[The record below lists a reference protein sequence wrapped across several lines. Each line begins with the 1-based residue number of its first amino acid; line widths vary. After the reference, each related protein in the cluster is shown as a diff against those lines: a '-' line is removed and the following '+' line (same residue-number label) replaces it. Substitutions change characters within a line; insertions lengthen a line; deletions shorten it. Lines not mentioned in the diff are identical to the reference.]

1 MIPSLRLGTR
11 GSPLATVQ
19 SGMVADALA
28 LATGVR
34 VELVVIR
41 TRGDDSI
48 DRPLQEVGGKG
59 LFTKEIEE
67 AMLRQEIDFAVHSL
81 KDLPTEQPDG
91 LVIASIPERADAR
104 DAMVGSTID
113 ALRPGAVVGTGS
125 VRRALQ
131 LSALRPDLDV
141 RGIRGNVDTR
151 LRKQR
156 EGKYDA
162 VVLALAGLQRLGLAD
177 AATEVIDIDRMI
189 PAVGQG
195 ALAVQ
200 CRAGDQEVIR
210 ILEAIHHQPTSSC
223 VETERAFLARIG
235 GGCSAPAACHAR
247 LVDGMIVADAVWAEG
262 PGGAPKRLHL
272 SADPLH
278 VHALGT
284 ELAARLRIT
293 VRGS

>member
-1 MIPSLRLGTR
+1 MTRSLRLGTR

-41 TRGDDSI
+41 TRGDDTI
-48 DRPLQEVGGKG
+48 DRPLQQVGGKG

-67 AMLRQEIDFAVHSL
+67 ALWREDVDFAVHSL
-81 KDLPTEQPDG
+81 KDLPTEQPEG

-104 DAMVGSTID
+104 DVMVGSTLD
-113 ALRPGAVVGTGS
+113 GLAKGAVVGTGS

-131 LSALRPDLDV
+131 LSALRPDLQV

-156 EGKYDA
+156 EGTYDA

-177 AATEVIDIDRMI
+177 AVTEVLDVDRMI

-200 CRAGDQEVIR
+200 CRAGDVDVLR
-210 ILEAIHHQPTSSC
+210 TLEAIHHQPTSLC

-247 LVDGMIVADAVWAEG
+247 LVEGMIVADAVWAD
-262 PGGAPKRLHL
+262 GADAPPKRLRL
-272 SADPLH
+272 SGDPLH

-284 ELAARLRIT
+284 ELARRLRD
-293 VRGS
+293 G